1 MNTSLIDT
9 SAAPSLSRRAFLGG
23 LVAAPL
29 AGLIV
34 PEAQAQPVDAFWSQ
48 PRVLHLYRP
57 ALKKQ
62 VRTVYWQ
69 NNQVNMAGYRE
80 ICELLKDQR
89 AGVAVAMDIR
99 LLDLLCAM
107 QAWVAYY
114 GFKDPIQVNSGY
126 RTLQTNSRLEGA
138 AKNSMHLQ
146 GKAADVVF
154 PGLPTSYIGRLA
166 SHYAGGGVG
175 FYYSSGFVH
184 VDTGRQRSWVRR

>member
-1 MNTSLIDT
+1 MTDRSDGA
-9 SAAPSLSRRAFLGG
+9 SVLSRRAFLGG
-23 LVAAPL
+23 LIAAPL
-29 AGLIV
+29 ATLWT
-34 PEAQAQPVDAFWSQ
+34 PDAQAQPVESFWNQ
-48 PRVLHLYRP
+48 PRVLDLYRP
-57 ALKKQ
+57 ALRKR
-62 VRTVYWQ
+62 VRTVYWH
-69 NNQVNMAGYRE
+69 NNQVHMPGYRE
-80 ICELLKDQR
+80 LCELLKDQR
-89 AGVAVAMDIR
+89 AGVAYAIDIR

-154 PGLPTSYIGRLA
+154 PGLPTSYIGKLA

-184 VDTGRQRSWVRR
+184 VDTGRRRFWSQK

>member
-1 MNTSLIDT
+1 MNTNLIDT

-23 LVAAPL
+23 LAAAPL
-29 AGLIV
+29 AGLWT
-34 PEAQAQPVDAFWSQ
+34 PDAQAKPVDAFWSQ
-48 PRVLHLYRP
+48 PRVLDLYRP
-57 ALKKQ
+57 ALKKR
-62 VRTVYWQ
+62 VRQVYWH

-89 AGVAVAMDIR
+89 AGVAVAMDVR

-114 GFKDPIQVNSGY
+114 GFKDPIQINSGY
-126 RTLQTNSRLEGA
+126 RTQQTNSRLEGA

-146 GKAADVVF
+146 GKAADIVF
-154 PGLPTSYIGRLA
+154 PGLPTSYIGKLA
-166 SHYAGGGVG
+166 GHYAGGGVG